1 MPIRTSPEIARRPEL
16 LQGPMPFRLM
26 MLMLLVL
33 AALTATARAAT
44 LVSPGEMRAGS
55 LLFAVDGEGRYVE
68 APRLG
73 TDVNVVV
80 SGPVARTTLTQRF
93 ANPANGWVE
102 GVYVFPLPDGAAVD
116 ALKMIVG
123 ERIIVGSIKERQEAK
138 RVYEEAKAA
147 GKKAALMEQERPNMF
162 TTSLAN
168 IGPGE
173 AIVIQI
179 EYQESVRQSGDEFS
193 LRIPLVVGPR
203 YVPAPVVQTVDLGA
217 GGLGWG
223 KVSDPVPDRDRLAS
237 PVLDPRQHAPINP
250 VTISVR
256 LQPGFPLGD
265 VKSHHHPIKT
275 EESANGARL
284 ITLADGAVP
293 ADRDFELTWRA
304 LAGQTPA
311 VGLFREHVGN
321 ADYLLAYVTPPAAA
335 SAEKPLPR
343 EIVLV
348 IDNSGSMG
356 GDSIRQARDSLR
368 WALGRLKPEDRFNV
382 VRFDDTFDVLFP
394 DTQPGDA
401 SHVATA
407 DRFVAGLEANG
418 GTEMV
423 PALIAALND
432 PRPSDLT
439 RVRQVIFLTDG
450 AIGNERELFA
460 AINANKGRS
469 RIFMV
474 GIGSAPNTHLMTQAA
489 EIGRGTFTH
498 IGETGEVEARMRSLF
513 EKLESPAVTSLAIDL
528 PEMTADITPSPLPD
542 LYRGEPLVIAIR
554 ADKLAGSI
562 EVRGLAGET
571 PWVVRLPVAGAAAG
585 SGISKLWARR
595 RIIDEE
601 VAGTIGNRT
610 QDVADKRILA
620 LALEHHLVS
629 RLTSLVALDQT
640 PSRPAGT
647 HLSRAELPL
656 NLPAGWD
663 FDKVFGEQR
672 SPVDDRAEGTPGL
685 QHAALQGDGLIPASA
700 ISAAPR
706 TAANAL
712 TGNLAGNT
720 VAYPAT
726 ATDAELRLL
735 IGLVLLAASLLLL
748 LARRTAGGRP

>member
-1 MPIRTSPEIARRPEL
+1 MPIQASPRPIRLPVL
-16 LQGPMPFRLM
+16 LQGLMPMRLM
-26 MLMLLVL
+26 VL
-33 AALTATARAAT
+33 ALLLIAMLASTARAAN

-55 LLFAVDGEGRYVE
+55 LLFAVDGEGRFVE

-73 TDVNVVV
+73 TDVSVVI
-80 SGPVARTTLTQRF
+80 SGPVARTVLTQRY
-93 ANPANGWVE
+93 ANPTNGWVE

-173 AIVIQI
+173 GIVIQI

-217 GGLGWG
+217 GGQGWG
-223 KVSDPVPDRDRLAS
+223 KVSDPVPDRDRLAF
-237 PVLDPRQHAPINP
+237 PVLDPREHAPINP

-256 LQPGFPLGD
+256 LQPGFPLG
-265 VKSHHHPIKT
+265 VVESPHHAVKT
-275 EESANGARL
+275 EETANGARL
-284 ITLADGAVP
+284 ITLDGAVP
-293 ADRDFELTWRA
+293 ADRDFELNWQAAPGR
-304 LAGQTPA
+304 TPA

-321 ADYLLAYVTPPAAA
+321 ADYLLAYVTPPAA
-335 SAEKPLPR
+335 SPTEKPLPR
-343 EIVLV
+343 EIVFV

-401 SHVATA
+401 GHVATA
-407 DRFVAGLEANG
+407 DRFVAGLESNG

-423 PALIAALND
+423 PALIAALTD
-432 PRPSDLT
+432 PRPDDHA
-439 RVRQVIFLTDG
+439 RIRQVVFLTDG
-450 AIGNERELFA
+450 DIGNERQLLE
-460 AINANKGRS
+460 AINARKGRS

-498 IGETGEVEARMRSLF
+498 IGETGEVEARMRALF
-513 EKLESPAVTSLAIDL
+513 EKLEAPAVTDLAVDL
-528 PEMTADITPSPLPD
+528 PEMQADVTPSPLAD
-542 LYRGEPLVIAIR
+542 LYRGEPLVVAIR

-595 RIIDEE
+595 RITDEE

-610 QDVADKRILA
+610 QDVANQRILA

-629 RLTSLVALDQT
+629 RLTSLVAVDET

-672 SPVDDRAEGTPGL
+672 TPVDDRAGGTPGL
-685 QHAALQGDGLIPASA
+685 QHATLQGDGLIPASA

-712 TGNLAGNT
+712 TGNLTGNS

-735 IGLVLLAASLLLL
+735 IGLVLLAGSLLLL